1 MTYKQVCRLCFLGID
16 DELKDDATSVYTTDI
31 SSSFFP
37 VPAAI
42 AVGTVAGPPIAPAAG
57 AAPVYELQQYGVK
70 AVTFTQRKNTK
81 RMKFSLN
88 GALNNINLSNKAKII
103 IESVTIPNILSH
115 TYKQSKCVNNIQ
127 LRLRGLSK
135 NISWDST
142 SKGKSTLMFSCPV
155 LLNTQGYGETKG
167 GALSTDLDALA
178 LTQKPRINADNNGHL
193 FINTSPDT
201 LYNFSIDDSFLK
213 SGIFE
218 FELLYDI
225 GNCIRNEA
233 IENQFSYVPQT
244 IDFDNDKDDFEQFM
258 ISIIIMDVEEEDDK
272 LYNSEELINK
282 INHLIYRK

>member
-1 MTYKQVCRLCFLGID
+1 MTYVQKARLTFLGID
-16 DELKDDATSVYTTDI
+16 DELKNDASSVYSTVI
-31 SSSFFP
+31 NSSFFP
-37 VPAAI
+37 IPAAI
-42 AVGTVAGPPIAPAAG
+42 AVG

-127 LRLRGLSK
+127 LRLRGLSR

-167 GALSTDLDALA
+167 GALSTDLDGLP

-233 IENQFSYVPQT
+233 IE
-244 IDFDNDKDDFEQFM
+244 
-258 ISIIIMDVEEEDDK
+258 
-272 LYNSEELINK
+272 INFHMYHK
-282 INHLIYRK
+282 Q